1 MPIIQVLEESA
12 GPVLALRV
20 SGGRSGG
27 ASPAEVAG
35 RAEEIAARH
44 GGLRLLVLVEKLG
57 FLEAASLRSQLPL
70 AARVA
75 GRVERVAVVGDQ
87 GWLKAALRS
96 APGGAAEVRHF
107 PTADLKRAIDWV
119 NLGPG
124 KDIGSII

>member
-1 MPIIQVLEESA
+1 LPIIQVLEESA

-35 RAEEIAARH
+35 RAEEIASRH
-44 GGLRLLVLVEKLG
+44 GALWLLVVIEGLG

-70 AARVA
+70 ATRLA

-87 GWLKAALRS
+87 GWLKAALKS
-96 APGGAAEVRHF
+96 APGGATEVRHF
-107 PTADLKRAIDWV
+107 PAADARGARKWL
-119 NLGPG
+119 NMLP
-124 KDIGSII
+124 

>member
-1 MPIIQVLEESA
+1 LPIIQVLEESA

-27 ASPAEVAG
+27 ASPKEIAG
-35 RAEEIAARH
+35 RAEEIASRH
-44 GGLRLLVLVEKLG
+44 GAVRVLVVVEGLG

-70 AARVA
+70 VTGLR

-96 APGGAAEVRHF
+96 APAGPTEVRHF
-107 PTADLKRAIDWV
+107 PSADARGARQWLNPLHGNDMGTA
-119 NLGPG
+119 
-124 KDIGSII
+124 S